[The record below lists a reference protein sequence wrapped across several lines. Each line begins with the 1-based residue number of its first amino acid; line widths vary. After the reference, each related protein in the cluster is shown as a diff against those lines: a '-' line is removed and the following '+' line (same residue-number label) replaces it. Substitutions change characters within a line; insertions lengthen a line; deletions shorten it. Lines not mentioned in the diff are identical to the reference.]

1 MSPKPGVRDTGNC
14 AFEPRVWRLET
25 EAVRGQAYT
34 PARGLVPSGESFSK
48 TWAKSSRGDAN
59 SPLEAGGLARFIFHP
74 GLCLCKGLDR
84 QLCQPVWSLR
94 SAV

>member
-1 MSPKPGVRDTGNC
+1 MLPKPGVRVTVNC
-14 AFEPRVWRLET
+14 AFEPRVWRLEM

-34 PARGLVPSGESFSK
+34 PARCLVPSGESFSK
-48 TWAKSSRGDAN
+48 TRPKSSRGDADG
-59 SPLEAGGLARFIFHP
+59 PLEAGGLARFIFHP

-84 QLCQPVWSLR
+84 QLCQLVWSLW